1 MMIIAFSNNPQRI
14 WNIEPFIN
22 QDNWKGIDFPSYSKD
37 WKKFEQNGKSIAIN
51 ILYVPYSTKE
61 IRLACKSKHN
71 QKRKN
76 QVILLM
82 ITDGEKWYYLA
93 VKNLPRLL
101 REITSNHN
109 GDFYCLN
116 CFHSHSI
123 KNRLKKHER
132 VCNDHDYCHV
142 EMPNEDNKT
151 LEYNHEEKSL
161 QVPFIID
168 VDIESL
174 LLKMPFCQN
183 NPEKSYTE
191 KKAKYIP
198 SG

>member
-1 MMIIAFSNNPQRI
+1 M
-14 WNIEPFIN
+14 
-22 QDNWKGIDFPSYSKD
+22 
-37 WKKFEQNGKSIAIN
+37 
-51 ILYVPYSTKE
+51 YVPYSTKE

-71 QKRKN
+71 RKRKN

-82 ITDGEKWYYLA
+82 ITDGEKWYCLA

-101 REITSNHN
+101 RGITSNHN

-116 CFHSHSI
+116 CFHSYST

-174 LLKMPFCQN
+174 LLKMPFCKN

>member
-1 MMIIAFSNNPQRI
+1 M
-14 WNIEPFIN
+14 
-22 QDNWKGIDFPSYSKD
+22 
-37 WKKFEQNGKSIAIN
+37 
-51 ILYVPYSTKE
+51 PYNTKQ
-61 IRLACKSKHN
+61 IRPAYKSKHSF
-71 QKRKN
+71 KRKN

-82 ITDGEKWYYLA
+82 ITDGEKWHYLA

-101 REITSNHN
+101 RGITSYHN
-109 GDFYCLN
+109 GYFYCLN
-116 CFHSHSI
+116 CFHSYSTEY
-123 KNRLKKHER
+123 RLKKHER

-174 LLKMPFCQN
+174 LLKMPFCKN

>member
-1 MMIIAFSNNPQRI
+1 
-14 WNIEPFIN
+14 
-22 QDNWKGIDFPSYSKD
+22 
-37 WKKFEQNGKSIAIN
+37 
-51 ILYVPYSTKE
+51 
-61 IRLACKSKHN
+61 
-71 QKRKN
+71 
-76 QVILLM
+76 M
-82 ITDGEKWYYLA
+82 ITDGEKWYCLA

-101 REITSNHN
+101 RGITSNHN

-116 CFHSHSI
+116 CFHSYSI

-174 LLKMPFCQN
+174 LLKMPFCKN